1 MPVKQLAYAA
11 LGVFFFLM
19 SPFHSFSQVP
29 ANPIGL
35 NPSGLKWSQIQT
47 NRVQVIFPNG
57 LDAQGQRVANLVH
70 YLWDQDTLSIGTKKA
85 PVTILLQN
93 QGVRSNGFLT
103 VGPFRSE
110 FYTTPPQ
117 FDCTADWLDLLTIH
131 EYRHVQQFTNSRK
144 GITEVVRRTLGS
156 WPWGGLASTVMP
168 RWYLEGDAVAAE
180 TAFSASGRGR
190 LPAFQMEYKSL
201 VEAGLRYD
209 YEKAAAGSFKDYV
222 PDWYALGYYMTAY
235 GRKYHGADLWKKVT
249 DDAVRYKGLTFSFNK
264 SVERYTGMR
273 SPALYEEMRTEL
285 DSLWTAEAADKK
297 SLTVQL
303 RSKED
308 LKEVTHY
315 NNACYT
321 SNRSLVVQRK
331 SFDRITDF
339 YRIDS
344 TGNETLLLHP
354 GLLGAPLNTRL
365 SVAGTKICWAE
376 RAYDLRW
383 GNRDYSIIKTYDFST
398 RKKTTLTRKSR
409 YFAPAFSPGASRI
422 CAIDINQKAESTIV
436 IMDSARGY
444 VLQKLPNPEKYF
456 FSFPTWTADGNAI
469 LVIAKKDGLQQLL
482 RYNLGDERMIALS
495 PPSAS
500 QLSHPV
506 AGKKWVYFSAAY
518 SGTNNIYAVDYGSG
532 KSEREI
538 FQLTDH
544 IIGAFQPA
552 ISPDGK
558 WLTYSAFNAKGYQL
572 EEVETEKLLWKK
584 IAVEPTI
591 RGWYTAVLGQQETG
605 DILQKVPNE
614 EFEVKKFR
622 KASGLFNPHS
632 ILPSFAGPEVGAT
645 ILADNK
651 FSTLSASMAGFYNL
665 NEEEWSLFSNLN
677 YAEFFPILNLNH
689 RFAGRSTSLVNF
701 SKLNDEEVVQTVYSD
716 NWEEHNISAGLRL
729 PLNFSTGRFFT
740 FTQLRANY
748 HRVIIQH
755 LEGRFD
761 APENFR
767 DTFLISGGTVNP
779 DIFRPVLENGAF
791 DALDLRFIFSTR
803 QLRALQNLQSRWGL
817 FIDARHRRTIGAGTT
832 QGEVSY
838 LRADAYL
845 PGLSPNHSFYINT
858 FYQKQDLLDNYR
870 FSNFFVSPRG
880 HIGTLRDKMFKLGFN
895 YSFPLFYP
903 DVSISRMAFLKRVK
917 ANLFYDHG
925 FFRSDLFRDL
935 DLRSAGMELTFDI
948 RALRLVEVDLGV
960 RYSYLID
967 PSLDRDEG
975 RHQFTFLLISITQ

>member
-1 MPVKQLAYAA
+1 MPAKPFAYVVLA
-11 LGVFFFLM
+11 VFFILF
-19 SPFHSFSQVP
+19 SSRSFSQIP

-47 NRVQVIFPNG
+47 DRVQVIFPNG
-57 LDAQGQRVANLVH
+57 LNAQGRRVANLVH
-70 YLWDQDTLSIGTKKA
+70 YLWDQDTLSVGTKKA

-93 QGVRSNGFLT
+93 QGVLSNGFVT

-156 WPWGGLASTVMP
+156 WPWGGMASTVMP

-201 VEAGLRYD
+201 VQAGLRYD
-209 YEKAAAGSFKDYV
+209 YEKAAAGSFKDFV
-222 PDWYALGYYMTAY
+222 PDWYGLGYYLTAY
-235 GRKYHGADLWKKVT
+235 GRKHYGADLWKKVT

-285 DSLWTAEAADKK
+285 DSLWLASPDAEKNVP
-297 SLTVQL
+297 VQL
-303 RSKED
+303 RSKAD
-308 LKEVTHY
+308 HKEVTHY
-315 NNACYT
+315 NNACYL
-321 SNRSLVVQRK
+321 SNRSMVVQRE
-331 SFDRITDF
+331 SFDRIADF
-339 YRIDS
+339 YSIDS
-344 TGNETLLLHP
+344 SGNEKLLFHP

-365 SVAGTKICWAE
+365 SVVGTKICWAE

-383 GNRDYSIIKTYDFST
+383 GNRNYSVIKTYDWGSK
-398 RKKTTLTRKSR
+398 KKTTVTKKSR
-409 YFAPAFSPGASRI
+409 YFAPALSPDASRI
-422 CAIDINQKAESTIV
+422 CAIDVDEGGQSTV
-436 IMDSARGY
+436 LIMDAENGY
-444 VLQKLPNPEKYF
+444 ILQKLPNPAQWF
-456 FSFPTWTADGNAI
+456 FSFPSWAADGMAI
-469 LVIAKKDGLQQLL
+469 LVIAKKDGLQQLF
-482 RYNLGDERMIALS
+482 RYNLDDERMIALS

-500 QLSHPV
+500 QLSHPA
-506 AGKKWVYFSAAY
+506 AGKRWVYFSAAY
-518 SGTNNIYAVDYGSG
+518 SGTNNIYAVDYSLG
-532 KSEREI
+532 KSVREI

-544 IIGAFQPA
+544 AIGAFQPA

-558 WLTYSAFNAKGYQL
+558 WLTYSAFSAKGYRL
-572 EEVETEKLLWKK
+572 EEVETTKLLWKK
-584 IAVEPTI
+584 VQVASAAE
-591 RGWYTAVLGQQETG
+591 GWYADMLGRQEG
-605 DILQKVPNE
+605 GNMLGKVPNE

-632 ILPSFAGPEVGAT
+632 LLPSLAAPEVGAT
-645 ILADNK
+645 ILSDNK
-651 FSTLSASMAGFYNL
+651 FSTLSASLAGFYNL

-689 RFAGRSTSLVNF
+689 RFAGRSTSLINF
-701 SKLNDEEVVQTVYSD
+701 SELSDQEVMQTVYSD
-716 NWEEHNISAGLRL
+716 NWEEHNLSAGLRL
-729 PLNFSTGRFFT
+729 PFNLSAGRFFT
-740 FTQLRANY
+740 FAQLRANY
-748 HRVIIQH
+748 QRVIIQN

-761 APENFR
+761 APNNFR
-767 DTFLISGGTVNP
+767 DTFSVSGIVDP
-779 DIFRPVLENGAF
+779 DILRPVLDNGAF
-791 DALDLRFIFSTR
+791 NALDLRFIFSTR

-817 FIDARHRRTIGAGTT
+817 FIDARHRRTLGSGAT
-832 QGEVSY
+832 QGAVSY
-838 LRADAYL
+838 LRADVYL

-880 HIGTLRDKMFKLGFN
+880 HIGTIRDKMYKLGFN
-895 YSFPLFYP
+895 YSFPIFYP

-925 FFRSDLFRDL
+925 FFRSDLFRDV
-935 DLRSAGMELTFDI
+935 DLRSAGMELTFDV
-948 RALRLVEVDLGV
+948 RALRLIEMDLGV

-975 RHQFTFLLISITQ
+975 RHQFTFLLLSITQ